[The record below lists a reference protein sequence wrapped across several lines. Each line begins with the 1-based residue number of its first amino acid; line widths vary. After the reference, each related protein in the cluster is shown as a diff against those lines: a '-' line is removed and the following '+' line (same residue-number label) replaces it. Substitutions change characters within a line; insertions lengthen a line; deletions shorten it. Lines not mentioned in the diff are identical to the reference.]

1 MSTQMITNPPVLD
14 TTGQAIVA
22 ALNNLTEATSPTN
35 VYIDIPLS
43 IPVSGW
49 DDNTPHVYTWMN
61 ENIVGNC
68 GIEVGFADGAEDV
81 ATTFI
86 RVTKIVGGIK
96 FSVDEVPSAPI
107 PLIVRIINAK
117 ADSVIG
123 DIDATMVETS
133 AIPGVTNVEEA
144 LTDLDGRVDDNA
156 DDIASNSE
164 AIAKVQNGLA
174 HIVGD
179 TNTTGGTLAVG
190 QFVYVKGHSTI
201 AEGLR
206 TVTASISANGN
217 ITTSNTS
224 ACSDGG
230 LNALNSNKVDLYGG
244 TYFEYTSIDDMQD
257 GLLAMASNIGNNKT
271 AMAVIWPNFSGN
283 FGGAEGC
290 ASISVRTPSYFSV
303 LFHNYNGV
311 YYGKYLNG
319 VWTWDSLQYSTINVN
334 SYSTYVSIYNVLDS
348 NPSLIAVG
356 GIGNQDND
364 GNSKDAVFTEDSNL
378 LYFFRGYWQ
387 LV

>member
-96 FSVDEVPSAPI
+96 FSIDEVPSAPI

-133 AIPGVTNVEEA
+133 AISGVTNVEEA

-156 DDIASNSE
+156 DDIASNSQ
-164 AIAKVQNGLA
+164 AISNL
-174 HIVGD
+174 
-179 TNTTGGTLAVG
+179 NTTA
-190 QFVYVKGHSTI
+190 VKGQT
-201 AEGLR
+201 
-206 TVTASISANGN
+206 TAQQN
-217 ITTSNTS
+217 ITTLSE
-224 ACSDGG
+224 
-230 LNALNSNKVDLYGG
+230 LNALSAGVHDRYLMGISGITNGWYGIIVATDNNVDRVPTQILYGTNG
-244 TYFEYTSIDDMQD
+244 AYVRHSDDKVTWTTQELVTKANANTSSSLLQYLKQTTNSGATLTFTTSENRYTALVFVTSNDASTQSGVFAVMYKQNSI
-257 GLLAMASNIGNNKT
+257 GSVTKLAGNNTVVSCDQTNGTLSVAVSSWSLVIVLTTGK
-271 AMAVIWPNFSGN
+271 MA
-283 FGGAEGC
+283 
-290 ASISVRTPSYFSV
+290 
-303 LFHNYNGV
+303 
-311 YYGKYLNG
+311 
-319 VWTWDSLQYSTINVN
+319 
-334 SYSTYVSIYNVLDS
+334 
-348 NPSLIAVG
+348 
-356 GIGNQDND
+356 
-364 GNSKDAVFTEDSNL
+364 
-378 LYFFRGYWQ
+378 
-387 LV
+387 

>member
-96 FSVDEVPSAPI
+96 FSIDEVPSAPI

-133 AIPGVTNVEEA
+133 AISGVTNVEEA

-156 DDIASNSE
+156 DDIASNST
-164 AIAKVQNGLA
+164 AIAKLNSADVVQIGSLDALKTSLNNIASGMTTGTSAFYSMIATANFSVFSNNHIYAGYLRVTFKSSSSVRFVIELSDSQGNVIVVGNEVGTWTIQQLATKGTRTLIGYGTPAASLNLQLSQSIQNFDSVQIIFTKGNTNGCFLERTIPKDNYA
-174 HIVGD
+174 AGSGDTIGIGAYNNNTYHAYVECGFTGNSNFYIATYNVAGWTLSNVYIVG
-179 TNTTGGTLAVG
+179 L
-190 QFVYVKGHSTI
+190 K
-201 AEGLR
+201 
-206 TVTASISANGN
+206 
-217 ITTSNTS
+217 
-224 ACSDGG
+224 
-230 LNALNSNKVDLYGG
+230 
-244 TYFEYTSIDDMQD
+244 
-257 GLLAMASNIGNNKT
+257 
-271 AMAVIWPNFSGN
+271 
-283 FGGAEGC
+283 
-290 ASISVRTPSYFSV
+290 
-303 LFHNYNGV
+303 
-311 YYGKYLNG
+311 
-319 VWTWDSLQYSTINVN
+319 
-334 SYSTYVSIYNVLDS
+334 
-348 NPSLIAVG
+348 
-356 GIGNQDND
+356 
-364 GNSKDAVFTEDSNL
+364 
-378 LYFFRGYWQ
+378 
-387 LV
+387 